1 MPPGGSSVAKQELK
15 KEEEEEKRPSSK
27 AKSET
32 GGPSVGQKRRLT
44 SQSDENPQPNK
55 VRICSIQKQED
66 SESDESEEDILTNA
80 QQSN

>member
-1 MPPGGSSVAKQELK
+1 MAKQELK

-66 SESDESEEDILTNA
+66 SESDGESSEDMITKA